1 MRYITGQLWQPT
13 ISQEIVNM
21 IAIDFFPDFSSFP
34 LSIYFNEFMLFYAKQ
49 SKIHHIDGDELIH
62 NKITF
67 CSKIVEWI
75 RVKPSVLKIGKV
87 EA

>member
-1 MRYITGQLWQPT
+1 
-13 ISQEIVNM
+13 M

-34 LSIYFNEFMLFYAKQ
+34 LSLYFNEFVLFFCQ
-49 SKIHHIDGDELIH
+49 IHHIDGDELIR